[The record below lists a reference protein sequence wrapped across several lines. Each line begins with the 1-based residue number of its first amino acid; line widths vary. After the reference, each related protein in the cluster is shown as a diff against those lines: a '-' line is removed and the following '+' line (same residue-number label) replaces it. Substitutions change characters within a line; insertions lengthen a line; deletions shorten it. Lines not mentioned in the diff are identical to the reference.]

1 MTTSASA
8 VHSDQKTGTFD
19 GAAVKAS
26 SFDGAAVKTKVVPR
40 TSVILAFWD
49 STIGKKVVM
58 AITGFVLVGFVIG
71 HMAGNLKIFA
81 GEAAYNGYAEGL
93 RTFGAP
99 FLGHGQGLWIAR
111 LVLLASV
118 VLHIVAATQLA
129 RRSWAARPSR
139 YAMKESLKTN
149 YAARTMRW
157 SGVIIVVFV
166 IYHLLHFTFGV
177 TGLPAG
183 QRFDPANV
191 YRNVVGGF
199 SLWYVSLFYVVAQV
213 LLGMHLFHGVWSM
226 FQTVGVTSATADRT
240 WRTVAILVTLVV
252 VLGNLS
258 VPIAVLAG
266 VLK

>member
-1 MTTSASA
+1 
-8 VHSDQKTGTFD
+8 
-19 GAAVKAS
+19 
-26 SFDGAAVKTKVVPR
+26 
-40 TSVILAFWD
+40 
-49 STIGKKVVM
+49 
-58 AITGFVLVGFVIG
+58 
-71 HMAGNLKIFA
+71 
-81 GEAAYNGYAEGL
+81 
-93 RTFGAP
+93 
-99 FLGHGQGLWIAR
+99 
-111 LVLLASV
+111 
-118 VLHIVAATQLA
+118 
-129 RRSWAARPSR
+129 
-139 YAMKESLKTN
+139 
-149 YAARTMRW
+149 MRW

-166 IYHLLHFTFGV
+166 IFHLLHFTFGV